1 MLIFVPK
8 TIGYPVKIDK
18 NSYGTIV
25 SVWAVF
31 AGLLVCLSVFVHNL
45 YILLPIALLLFAF
58 MFFVLW
64 FHRVPAREVPDPSA
78 QAVTSVADGKVVIIR
93 KVFEPECLKQ
103 ECIQVSVY
111 MDFFD
116 VHSNFWPMTGTVSY
130 YKYHPGHYFLAF
142 LPKASERN
150 EHSSTGIRNAHGEIF
165 FKQIAGTFA
174 RRIVCYS
181 REGDRVEKGKQ
192 CGIIKFG
199 SRIDVFL
206 PLDAELKVKV
216 GDRARACETVLAV
229 LK

>member
-1 MLIFVPK
+1 M
-8 TIGYPVKIDK
+8 KIDK
-18 NSYGTIV
+18 DSYGTIAA
-25 SVWAVF
+25 VWAVF
-31 AGLLVCLSVFVHNL
+31 AGLLVCLFTLVRNPFVSV
-45 YILLPIALLLFAF
+45 PIAALFLAF

-64 FHRVPAREVPDPSA
+64 FHRVPSREVPDPA
-78 QAVTSVADGKVVIIR
+78 ERNVTSVADGKVVIVQ
-93 KVFEPECLKQ
+93 KVYEPEHLKR

-116 VHSNFWPMTGTVSY
+116 VHSNFWPMSGKISY
-130 YKYHPGHYFLAF
+130 YQYHPGHYFLAF

-150 EHSSTGIRNAHGEIF
+150 EHSSTAIRNACGEIF

-181 REGDRVEKGKQ
+181 REGESVRIGKQ

-216 GDRARACETVLAV
+216 GDKTRASETLLAV